1 VCTLSWLPRP
11 AGYTLF
17 FNRDERLTREP
28 GLPPAVHLAGA
39 TRYLAPIDGDFG
51 GTWIGV
57 NEHGVTTCLLNRY
70 DDTPYDPGPSRVSRG
85 LLLAELLEHPS
96 PAAVAERLDT
106 IDLSPYQP
114 FTIGVA
120 AREAPLT
127 LFDWNGQ
134 AIARSGAQAAG
145 PVRTS
150 SGRDQ
155 AEAERM
161 RALTWESMRA
171 GEPDITEAMLI
182 RLHRSHAPQQG
193 PFSVCMHR
201 EEAATRSLTIVTVDH
216 STARMDYFAG
226 APCVTTE
233 HSTVSLDLIAP

>member
-1 VCTLSWLPRP
+1 MCTLSWLPRP
-11 AGYTLF
+11 AGYTIY
-17 FNRDERLTREP
+17 FNRDERLSREP
-28 GLPPAVHLAGA
+28 GLPPEVHADG
-39 TRYLAPIDGDFG
+39 TTPYIAPIDGDFG

-57 NEHGVTTCLLNRY
+57 NRHGVTSCLLNRY
-70 DDTPYDPGPSRVSRG
+70 DDTPYDPGPARVSRG
-85 LLLAELLEHPS
+85 LLLTELLELAS
-96 PAAVAERLDT
+96 PAAVAERLDGS
-106 IDLSPYQP
+106 DLSRYAP

-120 AREAPLT
+120 ARDSPLT

-171 GEPDITEAMLI
+171 VESEVTDALLL
-182 RLHRSHAPQQG
+182 RLHRSHAPVQG

-201 EEAATRSLTIVTVDH
+201 EEAATRSLTVVTVDRRV
-216 STARMDYFAG
+216 ARLDYYAG
-226 APCVTTE
+226 PPCVTTDRT
-233 HSTVSLDLIAP
+233 TVALDLA